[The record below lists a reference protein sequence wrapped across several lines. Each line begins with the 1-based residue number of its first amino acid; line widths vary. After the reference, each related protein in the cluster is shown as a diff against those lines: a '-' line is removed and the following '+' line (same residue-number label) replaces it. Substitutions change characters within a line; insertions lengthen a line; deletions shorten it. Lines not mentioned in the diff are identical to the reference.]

1 MTQIKKKKRVFKNS
15 TPGQSRDYE
24 TLSARRMFQAYE
36 DTPANHTGPAIAN
49 WDPPLGK
56 PTKIMYKKKKRELD
70 METFN
75 ANRVDGR
82 TKSYRET
89 VRRIKERQER
99 MKERQ
104 SNDTND
110 NVNQFALQ
118 AANPFGK
125 EVDEIHSPKDRTSTD
140 AAIDAWT
147 KAGGKTTKLKSGQPK
162 GMDKRRKKIIKKG
175 RGRNEKQIFKN

>member
-1 MTQIKKKKRVFKNS
+1 MTQIKKKKRQFKNK

-24 TLSARRMFQAYE
+24 ELSARRMFQAYE
-36 DTPANHTGPAIAN
+36 DTPANHTGPAIAGY
-49 WDPPLGK
+49 PIPLGK
-56 PTKIMYKKKKRELD
+56 PTKVTYKKKKRELD

-75 ANRVDGR
+75 ANKVDGR
-82 TKSYRET
+82 TRSYRET

-104 SNDTND
+104 SDKNT
-110 NVNQFALQ
+110 VNNIALQ

-140 AAIDAWT
+140 AAIAAWT
-147 KAGGKTTKLKSGQPK
+147 KAGGKTTKLSQVNQKVWIN
-162 GMDKRRKKIIKKG
+162 D
-175 RGRNEKQIFKN
+175 EKNY

>member
-1 MTQIKKKKRVFKNS
+1 MTQIKKKKRAYKNR

-24 TLSARRMFQAYE
+24 ELSAHRMFKAYE
-36 DTPANHTGPAIAN
+36 DTPANHTGDAIAN
-49 WDPPLGK
+49 YDPPLGK
-56 PTKIMYKKKKRELD
+56 PATVMYKKKKRELD

-75 ANRVDGR
+75 TNRVDGR
-82 TKSYRET
+82 TKSYKEA

-104 SNDTND
+104 SD
-110 NVNQFALQ
+110 NNTVNNIALQ

-140 AAIDAWT
+140 AAIAAWT
-147 KAGGKTTKLKSGQPK
+147 KAGGKTKKLNPGQPK
-162 GMDKRRKKIIKKG
+162 GMDKRRK
-175 RGRNEKQIFKN
+175 NY

>member
-1 MTQIKKKKRVFKNS
+1 TQIKKKKRQFKNK

-24 TLSARRMFQAYE
+24 ELSARRMFQAYE
-36 DTPANHTGPAIAN
+36 DTPANHTGPAIAGY
-49 WDPPLGK
+49 PIPLGK
-56 PTKIMYKKKKRELD
+56 PTKVTYKKKKRELD

-75 ANRVDGR
+75 GNKVDGR
-82 TKSYRET
+82 TRSYREA

-104 SNDTND
+104 SNDKNT
-110 NVNQFALQ
+110 VNNIALQ
-118 AANPFGK
+118 AANPFGN

-140 AAIDAWT
+140 AAIAAWT

-162 GMDKRRKKIIKKG
+162 GMDKRRKKLLKK
-175 RGRNEKQIFKN
+175 

>member
-1 MTQIKKKKRVFKNS
+1 MTQIKKKKRQFKNS

-24 TLSARRMFQAYE
+24 ELTVHRMFKAYE
-36 DTPANHTGPAIAN
+36 DTPANHTGSAIAN

-56 PTKIMYKKKKRELD
+56 PAKIMYKKKKRELD
-70 METFN
+70 METLQTD
-75 ANRVDGR
+75 NRVDGR
-82 TKSYRET
+82 TKNYKEA

-104 SNDTND
+104 TND

-140 AAIDAWT
+140 AAIAAWT
-147 KAGGKTTKLKSGQPK
+147 KAGGK
-162 GMDKRRKKIIKKG
+162 
-175 RGRNEKQIFKN
+175 N

>member
-24 TLSARRMFQAYE
+24 TLTVQRMFKAYE

-75 ANRVDGR
+75 TNRVDGR
-82 TKSYRET
+82 TRTYKET
-89 VRRIKERQER
+89 VRRIKECQER
-99 MKERQ
+99 
-104 SNDTND
+104 
-110 NVNQFALQ
+110 F
-118 AANPFGK
+118 
-125 EVDEIHSPKDRTSTD
+125 
-140 AAIDAWT
+140 
-147 KAGGKTTKLKSGQPK
+147 K
-162 GMDKRRKKIIKKG
+162 G
-175 RGRNEKQIFKN
+175 